1 MKWRRTNLRVIKV
14 ISKRTPPHTHKRRNE
29 KPWNHKYAV
38 VLQQSHIYNRNY
50 LQKIMCRPLFQILT
64 VWLKKKNPCS
74 HVPNNQTRDKD
85 IPVWP
90 SNPQRNPTG
99 SVSQRP
105 WQQQCCLVIWL
116 RDKANTS
123 SRVKWQKSLALWNAR
138 VGQTNCEAVR
148 PNHSAS
154 GTVIFHGPA
163 EDTCATSRGTEGC
176 VGSRVSVISI

>member
-14 ISKRTPPHTHKRRNE
+14 ISKRTPPSPKEETKNPE
-29 KPWNHKYAV
+29 TINMLWSCN
-38 VLQQSHIYNRNY
+38 NRTFITEITY
-50 LQKIMCRPLFQILT
+50 KKLCAGPFFRF
-64 VWLKKKNPCS
+64 WRFGLKKKNPCS